1 MRPGAPTM
9 DRRFHSGWIIGLT
22 LTTALG
28 AFATG
33 CSSVDES
40 GSESQAAT
48 SRWSLTSD
56 ARNAGSQVRIPY
68 ESAPL
73 WNGGRSCGGSLRS
86 GSKALGRELLTR
98 FAQVKSIGGYSCR
111 RNTADGARMSVHGT
125 GKALDVFVP
134 TRSGRA
140 NSEQGD
146 AVANW
151 LVANAAEIGVQL
163 IIWNRSVWRSNG
175 SNEKPYG
182 GPVPHIDHLH
192 VELTEHAARK
202 LTPWFE
208 QHLET
213 GDDADGGTTT
223 EPDVDAAA
231 PIATKDA
238 GHAPDATTPSS
249 AKDAGLPP
257 VVPADAAPPV
267 DHEEEDDYDPE
278 LDTDGPGE
286 EDSLGTGA
294 REVPVEYVSGP
305 PITCAATASLG
316 ATTTTDETSALG
328 SLALAL
334 AVTIVRRRRREDR
347 EERHRED

>member
-1 MRPGAPTM
+1 M

-22 LTTALG
+22 LLTLTTALG
-28 AFATG
+28 ALATG

-48 SRWSLTSD
+48 SRWLLTAE

-86 GSKALGRELLTR
+86 GSKALGRELLSR
-98 FAQVKSIGGYSCR
+98 FPQVKSIGGYSCR
-111 RNTADGARMSVHGT
+111 RNTANGARMSVHGT

-163 IIWNRSVWRSNG
+163 IIWNRSAWRSNG
-175 SNEKPYG
+175 TNEKPYG

-192 VELTEHAARK
+192 VELTENAARK

-208 QHLET
+208 GHLDEVN
-213 GDDADGGTTT
+213 DDAGMTT
-223 EPDVDAAA
+223 EPEPESDAAA
-231 PIATKDA
+231 PIVAKDA
-238 GHAPDATTPSS
+238 GHAPDATTA
-249 AKDAGLPP
+249 AKDAGPP
-257 VVPADAAPPV
+257 PEIEPADASRPV
-267 DHEEEDDYDPE
+267 EHEEEDDYDPE
-278 LDTDGPGE
+278 LDSDGPGE
-286 EDSLGTGA
+286 EDSLGTGV
-294 REVPVEYVSGP
+294 REVPVEHVSGP
-305 PITCAATASLG
+305 PMTCAANASRG
-316 ATTTTDETSALG
+316 ATHTAGGASALG
-328 SLALAL
+328 GLALAL
-334 AVTIVRRRRREDR
+334 AVTIARRRRREDR
-347 EERHRED
+347 EGRDRED